1 MRGARLL
8 TLWTGR
14 FGLLCLRLL
23 LSRLLLRLRLGRIPT
38 RVTPRLPRLS
48 RPIEAPPHRGRLHLR
63 RWQRLTGHMVLPSS
77 YRIIERLGR
86 RWWDLSGHR
95 RTPTRVSLWWLLLL
109 LLLERRDGSL
119 RKLLALWT
127 WELGVQ
133 RGRLWWEAE
142 EAP

>member
-1 MRGARLL
+1 
-8 TLWTGR
+8 
-14 FGLLCLRLL
+14 
-23 LSRLLLRLRLGRIPT
+23 
-38 RVTPRLPRLS
+38 
-48 RPIEAPPHRGRLHLR
+48 
-63 RWQRLTGHMVLPSS
+63 MVLPSS
-77 YRIIERLGR
+77 YRIIERLRR

-95 RTPTRVSLWWLLLL
+95 HTPSRVSLWWLLLL

-119 RKLLALWT
+119 RELLALCT